1 MGIKTLGV
9 ASTVPEA
16 HKESLLRLEA
26 GEVTGPVATEGSAGS
41 SPARGSLTFQLPMH
55 RSLGGPSL
63 FMPIQLGF
71 SIYRNRKYPA
81 IPTYPADKDMAHSPS
96 LHMESV
102 SRFCYLCPQVDFP
115 SPPLLPATTPQR
127 RLPSPFTWTVAI
139 VSLPCPIYL
148 SATVDSTQ
156 WVFSTCLFN
165 AIFFKFLKKNIY
177 LL

>member
-1 MGIKTLGV
+1 MPQKDLPDP
-9 ASTVPEA
+9 ALPEA
-16 HKESLLRLEA
+16 RSPFNFPRTGAWEALRCSCRFNWGFLFIVTESILL
-26 GEVTGPVATEGSAGS
+26 
-41 SPARGSLTFQLPMH
+41 
-55 RSLGGPSL
+55 
-63 FMPIQLGF
+63 
-71 SIYRNRKYPA
+71 
-81 IPTYPADKDMAHSPS
+81 IPTYPTDKDMAHSPS
-96 LHMESV
+96 LHMDSV

-115 SPPLLPATTPQR
+115 SPPLLPGTIPQR

-165 AIFFKFLKKNIY
+165 AIFFKFFFKNIY